1 MADPSPPRS
10 ISPSPERTA
19 PGGPAREAEGRPSAP
34 AETPGPAP
42 EGAAEGEEAP
52 PRIRRLEAA
61 LIDQIAAGEV
71 VERPA
76 SVVKELVENSLD
88 AGAGR
93 VRVEIREGGAALVA
107 VTDDGAGM
115 SPAEAR
121 LALERHATSKL
132 AGAADLERIGTF
144 GFRGEALPA
153 IASVSRLRLR
163 TRARGREQGCELR
176 VDAGR
181 LVAERA
187 ATGPPGT
194 RIEVADLF
202 AGVPARRKYL
212 KTAATEW
219 GHVAEWLA
227 RAALARP
234 DVHWDVYKDGRSAL
248 AWPAVADP
256 LERVAA
262 VLSEDQAA
270 ALVPVERAAGTVR
283 VHGFAS
289 RPEHH
294 RGTTSGI
301 HLFVNGRP
309 VRDRLLRHA
318 LLEVYRDVLP
328 RGRFPTALLHVDLP
342 AEAVD
347 VNVHPAKWEV
357 RFAAPREIHRAV
369 VSAVREGLSLRPWL
383 AGGPPGS
390 GAGRGI
396 PAGGEAPRAGTAGV
410 AEPQGDWVLARA
422 ERSEASGP
430 GAAGEPALGAAAEV
444 AAPSRPGSTAETV
457 LGAGAAGGL
466 GAAAAAAGQGGTPQ
480 APVRFAELELVGQV
494 LATYLVV
501 ESKDALLLVDQHA
514 AHERIL
520 YERLRVGWL
529 EGAVE
534 RQALLLTTPLE
545 LDPGS
550 ASALAEHAEAVA
562 RLGFEIEPFG
572 ESAVVV
578 RAIPALLADRSPA
591 ALVRGLA
598 EELQAGGGEGEP
610 GARWLPAADRIL
622 ATLACHSARRAGERL
637 PAAEQRALLDT
648 LDAIPWAP
656 TCPHGRPVAI
666 VLGRGEIERRFARR

>member
-1 MADPSPPRS
+1 MADPSLPRP
-10 ISPSPERTA
+10 ISPSAKRTGRTGPAHEGEGQRAGDPREAPGPA
-19 PGGPAREAEGRPSAP
+19 PGGPG
-34 AETPGPAP
+34 
-42 EGAAEGEEAP
+42 EGEEPP
-52 PRIRRLEAA
+52 PRIRRLDPA

-107 VTDDGAGM
+107 VTDDGVGM

-132 AGAADLERIGTF
+132 AAAADLERIGTF

-163 TRARGREQGCELR
+163 SRARGREQGCELR
-176 VDAGR
+176 VESGR
-181 LVAERA
+181 IVAERA
-187 ATGPPGT
+187 ATGPQGT

-212 KTAATEW
+212 KTAGTEW
-219 GHVAEWLA
+219 GHVAEWVA
-227 RAALARP
+227 RVALARP
-234 DVHWDVYKDGRSAL
+234 DVHWDVYKEGRSAL

-256 LERVAA
+256 LERIAA

-270 ALVPVERAAGTVR
+270 ALVPVECTAGAVH

-289 RPEHH
+289 RPDHH
-294 RGTTSGI
+294 RGTASGI

-369 VSAVREGLSLRPWL
+369 VAAVREGLSQRQWL
-383 AGGPPGS
+383 AGGRPGPP
-390 GAGRGI
+390 ADRGVH
-396 PAGGEAPRAGTAGV
+396 GGERPARAGTAGV

-422 ERSEASGP
+422 GRGEGSGL
-430 GAAGEPALGAAAEV
+430 GATAEPA
-444 AAPSRPGSTAETV
+444 P
-457 LGAGAAGGL
+457 GAGAESAGLASPGSAAEGIPGAESGAGL
-466 GAAAAAAGQGGTPQ
+466 GAAVAGQGGAPQ

-520 YERLRVGWL
+520 YERLRAGCL
-529 EGAVE
+529 AGEVE
-534 RQALLLTTPLE
+534 RQGLLLSTPLE

-550 ASALAEHAEAVA
+550 AAALAEHAEAVA
-562 RLGFEIEPFG
+562 RLGFEVEPFG
-572 ESAVVV
+572 EAAVVV
-578 RAIPALLADRSPA
+578 RAIPALLADRSPS

-598 EELQAGGGEGEP
+598 EELRAGGAVGEP

-656 TCPHGRPVAI
+656 TCPHGRPVAV
-666 VLGRGEIERRFARR
+666 VLARGEIERRFARR

>member
-1 MADPSPPRS
+1 MADPSLPRS
-10 ISPSPERTA
+10 TPPAPERTPRA
-19 PGGPAREAEGRPSAP
+19 GPDLG
-34 AETPGPAP
+34 AETRPPGPREGPGPAP
-42 EGAAEGEEAP
+42 DRSAGSEGSP
-52 PRIRRLEAA
+52 PRIRRLDPA

-107 VTDDGAGM
+107 VTDDGVGM

-132 AGAADLERIGTF
+132 AAAADLERIGTF

-163 TRARGREQGCELR
+163 SRARGREQGCELQ
-176 VDAGR
+176 VESGR
-181 LVAERA
+181 HVAERA

-219 GHVAEWLA
+219 RHVAEWLA

-234 DVHWDVYKDGRSAL
+234 DVHWDVYKEGRSAL

-256 LERVAA
+256 LERIAA

-270 ALVPVERAAGTVR
+270 ALVPVEGAFGAVR
-283 VHGFAS
+283 VHGFTS
-289 RPEHH
+289 RPDHH
-294 RGTTSGI
+294 RGTASGI

-357 RFAAPREIHRAV
+357 RFAAPRELHRAV
-369 VSAVREGLSLRPWL
+369 ATAVRQGLSQRQWL
-383 AGGPPGS
+383 AGGRPGPPAGRGALAGDGGTRPGS
-390 GAGRGI
+390 G
-396 PAGGEAPRAGTAGV
+396 EV
-410 AEPQGDWVLARA
+410 AEPQGDWVLARGG
-422 ERSEASGP
+422 RPQAS
-430 GAAGEPALGAAAEV
+430 
-444 AAPSRPGSTAETV
+444 
-457 LGAGAAGGL
+457 GL
-466 GAAAAAAGQGGTPQ
+466 GAQAGPAPGAPAAGAGLASPETGAEAVPGAGGAPRLDAVAAGQGAAAPQ

-520 YERLRVGWL
+520 YERLRASWL
-529 EGAVE
+529 AGEVE
-534 RQALLLTTPLE
+534 RQGLLLSTPLE
-545 LDPGS
+545 LDPAS
-550 ASALAEHAEAVA
+550 AAALAEHAEAVA
-562 RLGFEIEPFG
+562 RLGFEVEPFG

-578 RAIPALLADRSPA
+578 RAIPALLADRSPS

-598 EELQAGGGEGEP
+598 EELRAGGGEAEP

-666 VLGRGEIERRFARR
+666 VLERGEIERRFARR